1 MWGWGLTG
9 LVYLTPKKKKRLL
22 SFQEADFEEDSDHS
36 MQTCSQNLGL
46 SSVPASV
53 HSMQVGALW
62 CLLLPP
68 PPSQEPELR
77 GKCLDPSWS
86 CPWGCSVI
94 EPGGHIR
101 LPRQGDFGGDRPWEH
116 RIQKLNI
123 LPRPAPQG
131 TEQNTWRGWGR
142 WECKAGQVSSEP
154 GMWSLMLSL
163 EIRTQEGRMDNSIHQ
178 AASQDPALSYA
189 CDLPGPHALHQQ
201 G

>member
-1 MWGWGLTG
+1 MWGWGLTS

-36 MQTCSQNLGL
+36 QTCSQTLGL

-62 CLLLPP
+62 CLLLPT
-68 PPSQEPELR
+68 PPSQERELR

-101 LPRQGDFGGDRPWEH
+101 LPRQGDFAGDD
-116 RIQKLNI
+116 
-123 LPRPAPQG
+123 
-131 TEQNTWRGWGR
+131 RG
-142 WECKAGQVSSEP
+142 
-154 GMWSLMLSL
+154 
-163 EIRTQEGRMDNSIHQ
+163 SIGFRNLTS
-178 AASQDPALSYA
+178 SQDQHLRVLSKTLGEVGA
-189 CDLPGPHALHQQ
+189 DGNVRLGR
-201 G
+201 